1 MRVSTDA
8 MMAMLRQPRDTDTP
22 GGRLFRARG
31 VLNLSLAD
39 LAERLTVLPET
50 VSDWERD
57 RSEPEGE
64 KLALLADLLGVTPRW
79 LIAGITEP
87 SGITLSPL
95 AVQGLL
101 EELESA
107 KALQAQ
113 AGKAIDALETSLRR
127 VLKSI

>member
-1 MRVSTDA
+1 MRVSTEA

-31 VLNLSLAD
+31 ALNLSLSD
-39 LAERLTVLPET
+39 LAERLDVLPDT

-57 RSEPEGE
+57 RSEPEDE
-64 KLALLADLLGVTPRW
+64 KLSRLADLLGVTPKW

-87 SGITLSPL
+87 SGVVLSPS

-101 EELESA
+101 DELSTA
-107 KALQAQ
+107 KALHAET
-113 AGKAIDALETSLRR
+113 GRAIDVLETSLRR
-127 VLKSI
+127 VLKGI